1 MSLFHPKLMLFN
13 IYKIKT
19 DTLRENNIKAVV
31 FDIDNTLAYN
41 HEEKPSDKTVDFI
54 KKLTKE
60 NFKVII
66 ASNNNENRVRK
77 FCENMDVLYVHKAN
91 KPLGKKISL
100 LLDKI
105 GIDKKNAA
113 LVGDQIFTD
122 VLCANLMG
130 MCSILVKPFDDNE
143 NKFIKFKRKIENL
156 FIKWQGD
163 YENGN

>member
-1 MSLFHPKLMLFN
+1 MSLFYPNLMFFN
-13 IYKIKT
+13 IYNIKP
-19 DTLRENNIKAVV
+19 DILRENNIKAVV

-41 HEEKPSDKTVDFI
+41 NEEKPSEKAACFI
-54 KKLTKE
+54 KKLTE
-60 NFKVII
+60 DGFYVII

-77 FCENMDVLYVHKAN
+77 FCEDMDVLYVHKAN
-91 KPLGKKISL
+91 KPLGKKILVL
-100 LLDKI
+100 LNKI
-105 GIDKKNAA
+105 NVDTKNAA

-156 FIKWQGD
+156 FIKW
-163 YENGN
+163 EI